1 MPATLWNRQFVTQ
14 YIKVAVIGAN
24 LEKFIIPPVPL
35 IQHFFDQILASI
47 QPKANRPF
55 VGFPTGIAFHL

>member
-1 MPATLWNRQFVTQ
+1 VTQ

-24 LEKFIIPPVPL
+24 SKEFVIPPVPPV
-35 IQHFFDQILASI
+35 QHLFDQILAFV

-55 VGFPTGIAFHL
+55 FGFPPGIAFHL